1 MFYALLNE
9 ILFEKKKKCAS
20 SQFFVYRKK
29 RTAEERKLIGAF
41 AVEIFQQWLQ
51 VIRSQIDLNQLL
63 TQVNTQN
70 LLFFENI
77 SFKLEINLGLI
88 FNENQTEMLFDL
100 MN

>member
-1 MFYALLNE
+1 M
-9 ILFEKKKKCAS
+9 
-20 SQFFVYRKK
+20 
-29 RTAEERKLIGAF
+29 IGAF